1 MNNISKKICIT
12 GAWYSSRNVGDQAIL
27 ITISDLIKKFIP
39 DAKFAVFTSN
49 PEFIIREYGFESIS
63 PKRQP
68 LRMLLTLARSDLLII
83 GGGTPFYDDLIH
95 MLYFSFLVV
104 AAKVFKTR
112 TMVYAVSSRH
122 LETRAGKF
130 LTKFILNN
138 ADFVTIREHESL
150 LRMRSLGLKKEL
162 HLTPDP
168 AITLTPVEDNVL
180 EKILDREGLGRLK
193 KPVIGICLRNF
204 ITKGKFRVHHYKQ
217 FDDNNVENFKNVL
230 AQIADHLT
238 TVGSVV
244 FIPMHTIEP
253 DDDRVIAQEVINR
266 MKNGSKVRKI
276 DQQYR
281 PQELI
286 GLLSSLDLV
295 VSARLHSLVLGSA
308 VHVPVV
314 GIGYGHK
321 TKGFMDCIG
330 QGSYYF
336 DLESLN
342 VPDLLLSVKDALSKK
357 ALIRED
363 LEQRVNKLQEL
374 ALNNAEIAVKL
385 IYEGNMNV

>member
-1 MNNISKKICIT
+1 MNNIPKKICII

-39 DAKFAVFTSN
+39 YAKFAVFTSN

-68 LRMLLTLARSDLLII
+68 LRILLTLARSDLLII

-95 MLYFSFLVV
+95 MLYFSFLLV

-122 LETRAGKF
+122 LETWAGKC

-162 HLTPDP
+162 HFTPDP
-168 AITLTPVEDNVL
+168 AITLTPVEQNVL
-180 EKILDREGLGRLK
+180 EKILDREGLLKLK
-193 KPVIGICLRNF
+193 KPMIGICLRNF
-204 ITKGKFRVHHYKQ
+204 IISGKFRVHHYKK
-217 FDDNNVENFKNVL
+217 FDENNVENFKNVI

-244 FIPMHTIEP
+244 FIPMHTIDP
-253 DDDRVIAQEVINR
+253 DDDRVIAQDVINR
-266 MKNGSKVRKI
+266 MKNASNVHKI

-281 PQELI
+281 PRELI
-286 GLLSSLDLV
+286 GVLNSMDLV
-295 VSARLHSLVLGSA
+295 ISARLHSLVLGSA
-308 VHVPVV
+308 MFVPVV

-321 TKGFMDCIG
+321 TKGFMECIG
-330 QGSYYF
+330 QGNYYF

-342 VPDLLLSVKDALSKK
+342 VHDLLKSVKDALSKK

-363 LEQRVNKLQEL
+363 LEHRVQYLQGL
-374 ALNNAEIAVKL
+374 ALNNAEFVAKL
-385 IYEGNMNV
+385 IYK